1 MADKDIPVV
10 HDQNL
15 LLGTGSSSLV
25 QIAEER
31 AKSDVG
37 DGANPPHIGKCTS
50 EKKLYFFWMKSGC
63 HAFVV
68 LSPTKSTFER
78 LCKALDA

>member
-25 QIAEER
+25 RIAEER
-31 AKSDVG
+31 SKSDVG
-37 DGANPPHIGKCTS
+37 HGANPPNIGKCTS
-50 EKKLYFFWMKSGC
+50 KKELYFFWMKSGC

-68 LSPTKSTFER
+68 LSPTKGIFER
-78 LCKALDA
+78 L